1 MLIVNLTQSPFII
14 LSGAGAFCMDI
25 LRVKLLAYIMDIVS
39 LFKPIKIV
47 KFSNE
52 KMIGN

>member
-1 MLIVNLTQSPFII
+1 MLIVNLTCSPFII

-39 LFKPIKIV
+39 LFNPIKIV
-47 KFSNE
+47 KFSKE
-52 KMIGN
+52 KIINH